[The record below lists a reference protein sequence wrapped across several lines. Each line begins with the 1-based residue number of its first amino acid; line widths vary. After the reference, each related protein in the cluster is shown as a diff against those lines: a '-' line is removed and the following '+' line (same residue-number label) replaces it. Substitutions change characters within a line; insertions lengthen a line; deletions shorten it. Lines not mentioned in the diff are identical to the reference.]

1 MRPISPASLRFFF
14 SCARAASCL
23 CNDDSCA
30 SLAVRLERWWRSEL
44 AGNQAKR
51 TTAEMTTDPSS
62 IRRARAA
69 GPADASR
76 RTGPSRPAARL
87 PPAMPGAPLA
97 REGGAPWEAGRFAQ
111 ILLDAEQLVV
121 LGHAV
126 RTGRRAGLD
135 LPRVHRHD
143 QVGDGRVLGLA
154 RTV

>member
-30 SLAVRLERWWRSEL
+30 SLAVRVERWWRSEP

-62 IRRARAA
+62 IKRARAA
-69 GPADASR
+69 GPADASLR
-76 RTGPSRPAARL
+76 PGPTRPGGRL
-87 PPAMPGAPLA
+87 PRAMLGAPPA
-97 REGGAPWEAGRFAQ
+97 RERGAPWEARRFAQ
-111 ILLDAEQLVV
+111 VLLDPEQLVV

-135 LPRVHRHD
+135 LSRVHRHD

-154 RTV
+154 GAV